1 MIKKQKL
8 FFPLFALVVVVSLI
22 LFYLHEKNDISVE
35 PPSEYPFWKPQTP
48 FKISEFEEKVDEKPK
63 TEKKVSA
70 EERVRQL
77 VVEEIRKAPFL
88 LPIEAIKTEEN
99 WEVNELNYNYN
110 YKEVG
115 DIFRDRLV
123 DGTLGPEM
131 VVIQGG
137 RFRMGYIQGD
147 DNDKPVHEVSVSRFA
162 MGRYE
167 VTFDEYD
174 KFAEATGRDKPDDE
188 GWGRG
193 NRPVIY
199 VSKYDAIAYAEW
211 LSRETGESYRL
222 PTEAEWEYA
231 ARAGTETK
239 YWWGNEIGS
248 NRANCDGCGSP
259 WDNEETAPVGSFPP
273 NSFDLYDMVGNV
285 REWTCS
291 KYEEEFNGEEQQCLS
306 KYDNSIRVI
315 RGGAWYDLPV
325 KVGVTHRTWNW
336 WSSEGDI
343 NFLGIR
349 LVRM

>member
-1 MIKKQKL
+1 MITKQKFFL
-8 FFPLFALVVVVSLI
+8 FFSLSVVVI
-22 LFYLHEKNDISVE
+22 FIWYLSDQNDISVE
-35 PPSEYPFWKPQTP
+35 PPSEYPFWKPQIP
-48 FKISEFEEKVDEKPK
+48 FKVSEFEEKVDKKKPK

-77 VVEEIRKAPFL
+77 VVEEIRKAPVL
-88 LPIEAIKTEEN
+88 LPIEAIKTEAY
-99 WEVNELNYNYN
+99 WEVNEVLN

-123 DGTLGPEM
+123 DGTLGPEL
-131 VVIQGG
+131 VVIQAG
-137 RFRMGYIQGD
+137 RFRMGYIQGEE
-147 DNDKPVHEVSVSRFA
+147 KPVHDVSVDRFA

-167 VTFDEYD
+167 VTFEEYD

-199 VSKYDAIAYAEW
+199 VSKSDAIAYAEW
-211 LSRETGESYRL
+211 LSKETGETYRL

-239 YWWGNEIGS
+239 YWWGNEIES

-273 NSFDLYDMVGNV
+273 NAFELYDMVGNV

-306 KYDNSIRVI
+306 KYDNSSRVI
-315 RGGAWYDLPV
+315 RGGSWYDLPA
-325 KVGVTHRTWNW
+325 KVGVTHRTNNW
-336 WSSEGDI
+336 WSSEGKI

>member
-1 MIKKQKL
+1 MIKKQKFFL
-8 FFPLFALVVVVSLI
+8 FFCLSVVVSLI
-22 LFYLHEKNDISVE
+22 WYLYEKKDISVE

-48 FKISEFEEKVDEKPK
+48 FKVSEFEEKVDEKQK

-70 EERVRQL
+70 EERVPQL
-77 VVEEIRKAPFL
+77 VVEEIRKAPVL
-88 LPIEAIKTEEN
+88 LPIEAIKTEAY
-99 WEVNELNYNYN
+99 WEVNEVLN

-123 DGTLGPEM
+123 DGTLGPEL
-131 VVIQGG
+131 VVIQAG
-137 RFRMGYIQGD
+137 RFRMGYIQGEE
-147 DNDKPVHEVSVSRFA
+147 KPVHDVSVDRFA

-167 VTFDEYD
+167 VTFEEYD

-199 VSKYDAIAYAEW
+199 VSKSDAIAYAEW
-211 LSRETGESYRL
+211 LSKETGETYRL

-291 KYEEEFNGEEQQCLS
+291 KYEEQFNGEEQQCLS
-306 KYDNSIRVI
+306 NYDNSSRVI
-315 RGGAWYDLPV
+315 RGGSWYDLPD
-325 KVGVTHRTWNW
+325 KVDVTHRTNNW
-336 WSSEGDI
+336 WSSEGNM

>member
-1 MIKKQKL
+1 M
-8 FFPLFALVVVVSLI
+8 
-22 LFYLHEKNDISVE
+22 
-35 PPSEYPFWKPQTP
+35 
-48 FKISEFEEKVDEKPK
+48 
-63 TEKKVSA
+63 
-70 EERVRQL
+70 
-77 VVEEIRKAPFL
+77 
-88 LPIEAIKTEEN
+88 KTEEY
-99 WEVNELNYNYN
+99 WEEENELLN

-115 DIFRDRLV
+115 ELFRDRLV

-131 VVIQGG
+131 VVIQAG
-137 RFRMGYIQGD
+137 RFRMGYINVTVTSFQGE
-147 DNDKPVHEVSVSRFA
+147 DKPVQDVSVDLFA

-167 VTFDEYD
+167 VTFEEYD

-199 VSKYDAIAYAEW
+199 VSKYDAMAYAEW
-211 LSRETGESYRL
+211 LSGETGENYRL

-273 NSFDLYDMVGNV
+273 NSFELYDMVGNV

-291 KYEEEFNGEEQQCLS
+291 KYEAEFNGEEQQCLS
-306 KYDNSIRVI
+306 QYDNSNRVI
-315 RGGAWYDLPV
+315 RGGSWYDLPV
-325 KVGVTHRTWNW
+325 KVGVTHRTNNW
-336 WSSEGDI
+336 WSSEGKM